1 MATEKRLIYYDVL
14 IKHLDSCIKE
24 GKGLFKSVCV
34 AIKCFVEQMPT
45 VDAYTEEQVDS
56 IIKKADLLEIE
67 NLNLEQEVDWL
78 KNCLNC
84 EIRKE
89 CPRHCGKVVHDCDH
103 WVYGDNAVEVVHG
116 RWAFSHTTTVEKYDV
131 VKCSNCGH
139 EAFAIAIYVK
149 EGHYCPNCGANM
161 MDGDGNG

>member
-89 CPRHCGKVVHDCDH
+89 CPRHCGKVVHGCDH
-103 WVYGDNAVEVVHG
+103 WEYGDNAVEVVHG
-116 RWAFSHTTTVEKYDV
+116 YWVSDKADILFHCSECETQISTDWDYDDLTW
-131 VKCSNCGH
+131 N
-139 EAFAIAIYVK
+139 
-149 EGHYCPNCGANM
+149 YCPNCGAK
-161 MDGDGNG
+161 MDGDGNV